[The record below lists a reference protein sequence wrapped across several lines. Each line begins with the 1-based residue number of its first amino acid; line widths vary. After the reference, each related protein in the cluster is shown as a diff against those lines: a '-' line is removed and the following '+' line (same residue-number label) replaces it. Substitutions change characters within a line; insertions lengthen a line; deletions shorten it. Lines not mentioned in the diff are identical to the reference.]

1 MAYIDV
7 LPLQPNAL
15 CPSSPL
21 LAILFV
27 IRASSSNVS
36 RRGFV
41 CHRQIICAASRR
53 EELQLQR
60 ELKNA
65 PGTGNFVIFCLIV
78 RRR

>member
-1 MAYIDV
+1 MHFA
-7 LPLQPNAL
+7 P
-15 CPSSPL
+15 PL
-21 LAILFV
+21 LSILFV

-41 CHRQIICAASRR
+41 CHRQIISTASQR
-53 EELQLQR
+53 EELQLHG
-60 ELKNA
+60 EVENA